1 MNMGSRTRKNPA
13 VQAMGMLLMFNLL
26 KLAAGGLG
34 FIGGGGGG
42 AGEGGFLFRG
52 SASRDGSSSTVAAGH
67 LDHVLTDG
75 GDDRTTI
82 NANGVN
88 KYHCRPQPLAGA
100 IFRGSCTCNIPT
112 EGAYEAAKTA
122 LESIQAG
129 EASVADTMEGI
140 RSRIKS
146 LYKLPG
152 GVEVILCPSGSD
164 AEYIPLQ
171 IAKILNKGRKIVN
184 IITCVSEVGSGTVNA
199 AGGKMFSPVAPLP
212 VEGVEFAM
220 GMPLEGLADNV
231 ETVSIDARDLSDS
244 SVVDAR
250 KAVQEAVDR
259 CAAEGSV
266 PIVHSVLGSKT
277 GIVQPFPQ
285 ADFGKM
291 EPTRDAFVVIDACQA
306 RFKKAHLHE
315 LLEKGAFV
323 LITGSKFYRGPPF
336 SGAVLIPS
344 QIMEQLRLSPGQPLI
359 APGLGYFL
367 SSSELPK
374 ELSSWKVQ
382 LGGSENT
389 GLALRWVAALDEM
402 ESTLSI
408 HDDEKDAVTHA
419 WIEGVIKLVDQY
431 KDELETFEP
440 RSCPT
445 ILSIRCRK
453 PAGGYYT
460 NGECKKIFEWMT
472 LDMSEKLG
480 TADGA
485 PLCYIGQP
493 VNVGK
498 GGECVLRIAL
508 GSDSLRLVRDN
519 SGAALAEDT
528 AVVKKLALLIR
539 NYDSLA

>member
-1 MNMGSRTRKNPA
+1 MAATI
-13 VQAMGMLLMFNLL
+13 
-26 KLAAGGLG
+26 AAG
-34 FIGGGGGG
+34 
-42 AGEGGFLFRG
+42 
-52 SASRDGSSSTVAAGH
+52 

-82 NANGVN
+82 NAKGVN
-88 KYHCRPQPLAGA
+88 KYHCRPQPLPES

-112 EGAYEAAKTA
+112 QSAYKAAEAAF
-122 LESIQAG
+122 ESIQAG
-129 EASVADTMEGI
+129 DVSVADTMEGI

-146 LYKLPG
+146 LYDLPA
-152 GVEVILCPSGSD
+152 GVDVVLCPSGSD

-184 IITCVSEVGSGTVNA
+184 IVTCDSEVGSGTVDA
-199 AGGKMFSPVAPLP
+199 AGGKMFSPVVPLP
-212 VEGVEFAM
+212 VAGVDFAM
-220 GMPLEGLADNV
+220 GMPLEGLAENV
-231 ETVSIDARDLSDS
+231 ETVSINARDLSNN
-244 SVVDAR
+244 SVVDA
-250 KAVQEAVDR
+250 KQGVQDTVDK
-259 CAAEGSV
+259 CAEEGSV
-266 PIVHSVLGSKT
+266 PIVHCVLGSKT
-277 GIVQPFPQ
+277 GIMEPFPQ
-285 ADFGKM
+285 TNFGKM
-291 EPTRDAFVVIDACQA
+291 VSTRDAFVVVDACQA
-306 RFKKAHLHE
+306 RFKKAWLHE
-315 LLEKGAFV
+315 YLEKGAFV

-344 QIMEQLRLSPGQPLI
+344 QIMERLVMTESSI

-367 SSSELPK
+367 SSNEVPK
-374 ELSSWKVQ
+374 ALSSWKAA
-382 LGGSENT
+382 LNDTDNT

-402 ESTLSI
+402 EPTLAI
-408 HDDEKDAVTHA
+408 DDDEKDSLTDG
-419 WIEGVIKLVDQY
+419 WIDGVIGLVEQH
-431 KDELETFEP
+431 KEQLETFQP
-440 RSCPT
+440 KSCST

-453 PAGGYYT
+453 PAGGYYS

-528 AVVKKLALLIR
+528 AVVKKLALLVKS
-539 NYDSLA
+539 YDQLAAAK